1 MLKVEHLDAHYEDLQ
16 VLWDLSLEVNPGELV
31 ALIGSNGSGKSTLLR
46 VITGLLPPTR
56 GQLTYKGIRLNNLPP
71 HEIVNLGI
79 SMVPEGRR
87 VFPKMTVLANLEMGA
102 FPDKAKKDKRE
113 SLKRVYEIFP
123 ILGERAHQFAGS
135 LSGGEQQMLA
145 IGRALMSKNDL
156 FLLDEMSLGLA
167 PIIVEN
173 IFEVVSQINKA
184 GISILL
190 VEQNVPAT
198 LSIADRAYVLESG
211 RIVKQDKA
219 KTLLNDPYVKEAYL
233 GIEQTT

>member
-16 VLWDLSLEVNPGELV
+16 VLWDLSLEVNEGELV

-46 VITGLLPPTR
+46 VITGLLPPTQ
-56 GQLTYKGIRLNNLPP
+56 GQLTYKGTPLSNLPP

-79 SMVPEGRR
+79 SMVPESRR
-87 VFPKMTVLANLEMGA
+87 LFPKMTVLANLEMGA
-102 FPDKAKKDKRE
+102 FPEKARE
-113 SLKRVYEIFP
+113 NRNKSLQKVYEIFP
-123 ILGERAHQFAGS
+123 VLRERARQFAGS

-145 IGRALMSKNDL
+145 IARALMSKNDF

-167 PIIVEN
+167 PVIVQN
-173 IFEVVSQINKA
+173 IFGVVEQINKA

-198 LSIADRAYVLESG
+198 LRIANRAYVLESG
-211 RIVKQDKA
+211 RIVKSDEA
-219 KTLLNDPYVKEAYL
+219 KTLLDDPYVKEAYL

>member
-1 MLKVEHLDAHYEDLQ
+1 MLTVEHLDAYYGDLQ
-16 VLWDLSLEVNPGELV
+16 VLWDLSLEVRQGELA
-31 ALIGSNGSGKSTLLR
+31 ALIGSNGSGKTTLLR

-56 GQLTYKGIRLNNLPP
+56 GRLTYRDTLLNKRTP

-79 SMVPEGRR
+79 SMVPESRR

-102 FPDKAKKDKRE
+102 FPTKARRDKPK
-113 SLKRVYEIFP
+113 SLERVYEIFP
-123 ILGERAHQFAGS
+123 VLRERSKQFAGS

-145 IGRALMSKNDL
+145 IGRALMSKNDFL
-156 FLLDEMSLGLA
+156 LLDELSLGLA
-167 PIIVEN
+167 PLIVQN
-173 IFEVVSQINKA
+173 IFEVVSQINKT

-198 LSIADRAYVLESG
+198 LGIAHRAYVMESG
-211 RIVKQDKA
+211 RIVKQDEA
-219 KTLLNDPYVKEAYL
+219 KRLLNDPYVREAYL

>member
-1 MLKVEHLDAHYEDLQ
+1 MLKIEHLDAHYEDLQ

-71 HEIVNLGI
+71 HEIVNLGV

>member
-31 ALIGSNGSGKSTLLR
+31 ALIGSNGSGKTTLLR
-46 VITGLLPPTR
+46 VITGLLGPTQGR
-56 GQLTYKGIRLNNLPP
+56 LTYKGTLLNHLTP

-123 ILGERAHQFAGS
+123 ILKERAHQFAGS
-135 LSGGEQQMLA
+135 LSGGEQQMLV

-156 FLLDEMSLGLA
+156 FLLEEMSLGLA
-167 PIIVEN
+167 PIIVQN

>member
-31 ALIGSNGSGKSTLLR
+31 ALIGSNGSGKTTLLR
-46 VITGLLPPTR
+46 VITGLLRPTQGR
-56 GQLTYKGIRLNNLPP
+56 LTYRGTLLNHLTP

-87 VFPKMTVLANLEMGA
+87 IFPKMTVLANLEMGA
-102 FPDKAKKDKRE
+102 FPDKAKKDKRD

-123 ILGERAHQFAGS
+123 ILGERSHQFAGS

-167 PIIVEN
+167 PIIVQN

>member
-31 ALIGSNGSGKSTLLR
+31 ALIGSNGSGKTTLLR
-46 VITGLLPPTR
+46 VITGLLRPTQGR
-56 GQLTYKGIRLNNLPP
+56 LTYKGTLLNHLTP

-102 FPDKAKKDKRE
+102 FPDKAKKDKRD

-135 LSGGEQQMLA
+135 LSGGEQQMLV

-167 PIIVEN
+167 PIIVQN

-198 LSIADRAYVLESG
+198 LSITDRAYVLESG

-219 KTLLNDPYVKEAYL
+219 KTLMNDPYVKEAYL

>member
-16 VLWDLSLEVNPGELV
+16 VLWDLSLEVKPGELV
-31 ALIGSNGSGKSTLLR
+31 ALIGSNGSGKTTLLR
-46 VITGLLPPTR
+46 VITGLLRPTQGR
-56 GQLTYKGIRLNNLPP
+56 LTYKGTLLNHLTP

-102 FPDKAKKDKRE
+102 FPDKAKKDKRD

-135 LSGGEQQMLA
+135 LSGGEQQMLV

-167 PIIVEN
+167 PIIVQN

-219 KTLLNDPYVKEAYL
+219 KTLMNDPYVKEAYL

>member
-1 MLKVEHLDAHYEDLQ
+1 MLKVEHLEAHYEDLQ

-46 VITGLLPPTR
+46 VITGLLPPTQGR
-56 GQLTYKGIRLNNLPP
+56 LSYKGTLLNHLPP

-79 SMVPEGRR
+79 SMVPENRR

-102 FPDKAKKDKRE
+102 FPIKARE
-113 SLKRVYEIFP
+113 EKPKSLNRVYEIFP
-123 ILGERAHQFAGS
+123 VLRERAQQFAGS

-145 IGRALMSKNDL
+145 IGRALMSKNDFL
-156 FLLDEMSLGLA
+156 LLDEMSLGLA
-167 PIIVEN
+167 PLIVQN
-173 IFEVVSQINKA
+173 IFDVVLQINQA

-198 LSIADRAYVLESG
+198 LRIANRAYVLESG
-211 RIVKQDKA
+211 RIVKHDKA
-219 KTLLNDPYVKEAYL
+219 HRLLNDPYVKETYL
-233 GIEQTT
+233 GIEQAI

>member
-31 ALIGSNGSGKSTLLR
+31 ALIGSNGSGKTTLLR

-56 GQLTYKGIRLNNLPP
+56 GQLTYKGIRLNSLPP

-102 FPDKAKKDKRE
+102 FPCNARKDRQK
-113 SLKRVYEIFP
+113 SLEKVYEIFP
-123 ILGERAHQFAGS
+123 VLEERARQFSGS

-145 IGRALMSKNDL
+145 IGRALMSRNDF
-156 FLLDEMSLGLA
+156 FLLDEISLGLA

-173 IFEVVSQINKA
+173 IFEVVSQVNKA
-184 GISILL
+184 GISVLL

-198 LSIADRAYVLESG
+198 LGIADRAYVLESG
-211 RIVKQDKA
+211 RIVKHDKA
-219 KTLLNDPYVKEAYL
+219 KTLLDDPYVREAYL
-233 GIEQTT
+233 GIEQVT

>member
-16 VLWDLSLEVNPGELV
+16 VLWDLSLEVRPGELA

-46 VITGLLPPTR
+46 VITGLLHPSR
-56 GQLTYKGIRLNNLPP
+56 GKVTYKDALLNHLSP
-71 HEIVNLGI
+71 HDIVNLGI

-87 VFPKMTVLANLEMGA
+87 VFPKMTVLGNLEMGA
-102 FPDKAKKDKRE
+102 FAGQARKEKSR
-113 SLKRVYEIFP
+113 SLERVYDIFP
-123 ILGERAHQFAGS
+123 VLRERGQQLAGS

-145 IGRALMSKNDL
+145 LGRALMSKNDF
-156 FLLDEMSLGLA
+156 FLIDEMSLGLA
-167 PIIVEN
+167 PVIVQQ
-173 IFEVVSQINKA
+173 IFEVVLQINRE

-198 LSIADRAYVLESG
+198 LRIAHRAYVLESG
-211 RIVKQDKA
+211 RIVKHDEAKA
-219 KTLLNDPYVKEAYL
+219 LLEDPYVRGAYL

>member
-1 MLKVEHLDAHYEDLQ
+1 MLKVEHLDARYEDLQ
-16 VLWDLSLEVNPGELV
+16 VLWDLSIEVKQGELV

-46 VITGLLPPTR
+46 VITGLLPPTQGR
-56 GQLTYKGIRLNNLPP
+56 LTYQGTLLNNLTP

-79 SMVPEGRR
+79 SMVPESRR
-87 VFPKMTVLANLEMGA
+87 VFPKMSVLANLEMGA
-102 FPDKAKKDKRE
+102 FPSKAREDKDK
-113 SLKRVYEIFP
+113 SLQRVYEIFP
-123 ILGERAHQFAGS
+123 ALRERAQQFAGS

-145 IGRALMSKNDL
+145 IGRALMSKNDF
-156 FLLDEMSLGLA
+156 FLLDEMSLGLG
-167 PIIVEN
+167 PIIVQN
-173 IFEVVSQINKA
+173 IFEVVIQINKT

-198 LSIADRAYVLESG
+198 LRIANRAYVLESG
-211 RIVKQDKA
+211 RIVKHDDA

>member
-1 MLKVEHLDAHYEDLQ
+1 MLKVEHLDAYYEDLQ
-16 VLWDLSLEVNPGELV
+16 VLWDLSLEVRPGELA

-46 VITGLLPPTR
+46 VITGLLPPSR
-56 GQLTYKGIRLNNLPP
+56 GQVTYQGTVLNRLTP

-102 FPDKAKKDKRE
+102 FVGKARKEKPR
-113 SLKRVYEIFP
+113 SLERVYEIFP
-123 ILGERAHQFAGS
+123 VLRERAQQFAGS

-145 IGRALMSKNDL
+145 LGRALMSKNDF
-156 FLLDEMSLGLA
+156 FLIDEMSLGLA
-167 PIIVEN
+167 PVIVQQ
-173 IFEVVSQINKA
+173 IFEVVTQINKE

-198 LSIADRAYVLESG
+198 LRIANRAYVLESG
-211 RIVKQDKA
+211 RIVKHDDA
-219 KTLLNDPYVKEAYL
+219 KKLLDDPYVREAYL
-233 GIEQTT
+233 GVEQTG

>member
-1 MLKVEHLDAHYEDLQ
+1 MLKVEHLEAHYEDLQ

-46 VITGLLPPTR
+46 VITGLLPPTQGR
-56 GQLTYKGIRLNNLPP
+56 LTYKGTLLNHLTP

-79 SMVPEGRR
+79 SMVPENRR

-102 FPDKAKKDKRE
+102 FPIKAREDKPK
-113 SLKRVYEIFP
+113 SLNRVYEIFP
-123 ILGERAHQFAGS
+123 ILRDRAQQFAGS

-145 IGRALMSKNDL
+145 IGRALMSKNDFL
-156 FLLDEMSLGLA
+156 LLDEMSLGLA
-167 PIIVEN
+167 PLIVQN
-173 IFEVVSQINKA
+173 IFAVVCQINQA

-198 LSIADRAYVLESG
+198 LRIADRAYVLESG
-211 RIVKQDKA
+211 RIVKHDKA
-219 KTLLNDPYVKEAYL
+219 NRLLSDPYVKETYL
-233 GIEQTT
+233 GIEQMI

>member
-71 HEIVNLGI
+71 HEIVNLGV

-233 GIEQTT
+233 GIEQAT